1 MKTLFAILATLIV
14 STLSAQAA
22 TVWNYR
28 MEPNGPVKGGK
39 VKIHLLGGG
48 NIKFKYKLD
57 TSVGYKEDW
66 IPYQLPGQLFDPSFY
81 ASLDIGE
88 RVQIGK
94 YVVLRESD
102 AAYLAT
108 SDEGEF
114 RIFPRAKGGAW
125 RRIEFTVK
133 SGATIGLYG
142 NLINITQE

>member
-1 MKTLFAILATLIV
+1 MKIFFTLLAVLIT
-14 STLSAQAA
+14 SSFSAQAA

-28 MEPNGPVKGGK
+28 IEPNGPVKGGK

-66 IPYQLPGQLFDPSFY
+66 IPYKLPSQLFDPTFY

-94 YVVLRESD
+94 YIVVRESD

-108 SDEGEF
+108 SDEGKF
-114 RIFPRAKGGAW
+114 RIFPRDKGGAW

-133 SGATIGLYG
+133 SGVTIRLFG
-142 NLINITQE
+142 NLLNVTQE